1 MSVAARTTRPAPAAS
16 PEDFELQHATLTLMA
31 LVVKTG
37 DPARLLHALEARYGA
52 EPPFDLDPVVLDFSA
67 VPEEAAGSF
76 DIGVLAARLYAL
88 GLVPVGV
95 DGGPEALREAARAC
109 GIGET
114 AAHRRP
120 GAAPAAGAP
129 RAAAAS
135 EPAPLADARAPAVP
149 GTAAKAAGGTLVID
163 RPLRSGQQVYAR
175 DADLVVLAVVNFGAE
190 VIADGHVHV
199 YAPLRGRAI
208 AGARGNA
215 AARIFSTCMEP
226 QLVAIAGSY
235 RAIDTPLPA
244 EVLGRPAQV
253 RLEGGSLLFAPLGG

>member
-1 MSVAARTTRPAPAAS
+1 
-16 PEDFELQHATLTLMA
+16 MA

-37 DPARLLHALEARYGA
+37 DPARLLQALEARYGA

-67 VPEEAAGSF
+67 VGDDAAAAF
-76 DIGVLAARLYAL
+76 DVAALAARLHVL
-88 GLVPVGV
+88 GLVPVGI
-95 DGGPEALREAARAC
+95 DGAPEALRDAARAA
-109 GIGET
+109 GLGET

-120 GAAPAAGAP
+120 GAAARPPAKAATAVEPAP
-129 RAAAAS
+129 RA
-135 EPAPLADARAPAVP
+135 VP
-149 GTAAKAAGGTLVID
+149 TMVVD

-175 DADLVVLAVVNFGAE
+175 HADLVVLSAVNFGAE

-208 AGARGNA
+208 AGAQGNA

-226 QLVAIAGSY
+226 SLVAIAGAY

-244 EVLGRPAQV
+244 DVLGRPAQV
-253 RLEGGSLLFAPLGG
+253 RRVGDALVFAPLGS